1 MVVENVIGGDS
12 ILPPHS
18 CTNLLEE
25 VLLLE
30 LCMLL
35 KLETLEDG
43 LSASFDIW
51 LPNALCLPNFCS
63 RLLLPLP

>member
-1 MVVENVIGGDS
+1 MHHVQ
-12 ILPPHS
+12 

-25 VLLLE
+25 EVLLLE
-30 LCMLL
+30 FCMLL

-43 LSASFDIW
+43 LSVSLDIW

-63 RLLLPLP
+63 RLLPPLLP